1 MSIDAEEIIKAFEA
15 IDGRRREE
23 AQEDARK
30 GLDVAIENTYALE
43 AQKIKDSLKCDFKMQ
58 CDAMGARLGKSVLA
72 YVDDQRTAYLDRVEK
87 KLDAPTN
94 VEYDTCYRRLRDAQ
108 SREAL
113 IKGIAQV
120 LERTRKVIED
130 WQPRDYS
137 TLYRSE
143 SIDCV
148 KGLLRLGT
156 ITVCEPEQDEDDPA
170 QDAKSM
176 KEHENDEVQASY
188 EEQIDSVFDEVFG
201 DLSDPDPNFKK
212 HIEEVT
218 PRVEALMKAGVE
230 AEERLIDLK
239 RKAAES
245 VTGSTIDCSGIDLFE
260 GTVASSTTIPKEQL
274 FKLLD
279 LIESAFALYEQVV
292 KDNGIF
298 GAFPA
303 GKKSM
308 LFRHGSKRRAA
319 DIIMPEA
326 FIPED
331 GENDDSLEMA
341 IELMTEMGK
350 RRYFGPLDDDFTYFI
365 DLFWYG
371 YAKLAEFM
379 SEATYVD
386 RRELQQYFSDI
397 RDILQPRVYQL
408 GYQMGQ
414 DQFEDFNNQIKKL
427 KG

>member
-30 GLDVAIENTYALE
+30 GLDEAIENTYALE
-43 AQKIKDSLKCDFKMQ
+43 AQKVKDSLKCDFKMQ
-58 CDAMGARLGKSVLA
+58 CDSMGTRLGKSVLT
-72 YVDDQRTAYLDRVEK
+72 YVNEQRDAYLNRVEK
-87 KLDAPTN
+87 KLDAPMG

-137 TLYRSE
+137 ALYRSQ

-148 KGLLRLGT
+148 KGLQRLGA

-176 KEHENDEVQASY
+176 KERENDEVQASY
-188 EEQIDSVFDEVFG
+188 EEQIDSVFDEVFD
-201 DLSDPDPNFKK
+201 DLSEPDPNFKK

-230 AEERLIDLK
+230 AEERLTELK
-239 RKAAES
+239 HKAAES
-245 VTGSTIDCSGIDLFE
+245 VVGSTIDCAGIDIFE
-260 GTVASSTTIPKEQL
+260 GTVTSSATIPKEQL
-274 FKLLD
+274 SKLLD
-279 LIESAFALYEQVV
+279 LIEDSFALYEQVV

-308 LFRHGSKRRAA
+308 LFSHGTKRRASN
-319 DIIMPEA
+319 IVMPEA

-331 GENDDSLEMA
+331 GENDDSLEMT

-397 RDILQPRVYQL
+397 RDILQPRAYQL
-408 GYQMGQ
+408 GYQMDQ
-414 DQFEDFNNQIKKL
+414 QQFEAFNNQIKKL

>member
-15 IDGRRREE
+15 IDGRRRKE
-23 AQEDARK
+23 AQEDAHK
-30 GLDVAIENTYALE
+30 GLDEAIEDTYALE

-58 CDAMGARLGKSVLA
+58 CDAMGTRLGKSVLA
-72 YVDDQRTAYLDRVEK
+72 YVNEQRDVYLDRVEK
-87 KLDAPTN
+87 KLDAPMG

-130 WQPRDYS
+130 WQPRDFS
-137 TLYRSE
+137 ALYRSE

-176 KEHENDEVQASY
+176 KERENDEVQASY

-201 DLSDPDPNFKK
+201 DLSDPDPSFKK

-245 VTGSTIDCSGIDLFE
+245 VAGNTIDCSGIDLFE

-397 RDILQPRVYQL
+397 RDILQPRAYQL
-408 GYQMGQ
+408 GYQMDQ
-414 DQFEDFNNQIKKL
+414 QQFEAFNNQIKKL

>member
-30 GLDVAIENTYALE
+30 GLDEAIENTYALE

-245 VTGSTIDCSGIDLFE
+245 VAGNTIDCSGIDLFE

-308 LFRHGSKRRAA
+308 LFRHGSKRRAT

-331 GENDDSLEMA
+331 GENDDSLEMV

-397 RDILQPRVYQL
+397 RDILQPRAYQL
-408 GYQMGQ
+408 GYQMDQ

>member
-30 GLDVAIENTYALE
+30 GLDEAIENTYALE
-43 AQKIKDSLKCDFKMQ
+43 AQKVKDSLKCDFKMQ
-58 CDAMGARLGKSVLA
+58 CDSMGTRLGKSVLA
-72 YVDDQRTAYLDRVEK
+72 YVNEQRDAYLNRVEK
-87 KLDAPTN
+87 KLDAPMG

-137 TLYRSE
+137 ALYRSQ

-148 KGLLRLGT
+148 KGLQRLGA

-176 KEHENDEVQASY
+176 KERENDEVQASY
-188 EEQIDSVFDEVFG
+188 EEQIDSVFDEVFD
-201 DLSDPDPNFKK
+201 DLSEPDPNFKK

-230 AEERLIDLK
+230 AEERLTELK
-239 RKAAES
+239 HKAAES
-245 VTGSTIDCSGIDLFE
+245 VVGSTIDCAGIDIFE
-260 GTVASSTTIPKEQL
+260 GTVTSSATIPKEQL
-274 FKLLD
+274 SKLLD
-279 LIESAFALYEQVV
+279 LIEDSFALYEQVV

-308 LFRHGSKRRAA
+308 LFSHGTKRRASN
-319 DIIMPEA
+319 IVMPEA

-331 GENDDSLEMA
+331 GENDDSLEMT

-397 RDILQPRVYQL
+397 RDILQPRAYQL
-408 GYQMGQ
+408 GYQMDQ
-414 DQFEDFNNQIKKL
+414 QQFEAFNNQIKKL